1 MAQQIAPSVALEIAD
16 RLFKAIESGNV
27 DGVRSVYAPGI
38 EVWHNTDGKV
48 QTRDENLATLRSVV
62 SNIKELSYTNVR
74 RQPTPEGFVQ
84 QHVLVGQLA
93 SGKKIELPACII
105 GTIENGQI
113 TRIDEYLDSAAV
125 AALR

>member
-1 MAQQIAPSVALEIAD
+1 MAQQISPSVALEIAD

-27 DGVRSVYAPGI
+27 EAVRAVYAPTI
-38 EVWHNTDGKV
+38 RVWHNTDGKE
-48 QTRDENLATLRSVV
+48 QTRDENLATLGWVIA
-62 SNIKELSYTNVR
+62 NIKELSYTKVR

-84 QHVLVGQLA
+84 QHILVGQLA

-105 GTIENGQI
+105 GTIENGLI

-125 AALR
+125 AAIR